1 MPEIVLQGVT
11 KRFGSVTAV
20 EDLTARILDR
30 EFFVVVG
37 PTGCGKT
44 TLLKLLAG
52 LLQPD
57 QGKIY
62 FDGTVV
68 NGLPP
73 RERGVRMVFQ
83 GQDYALYPH
92 LEVYDPRRWSNLSFP
107 LKLRGERASRI
118 QARVEGVVRRL
129 GIPPALFS
137 RRPGELSAGQKQR
150 VALGRAMVLPPKVFL
165 LDEPLS
171 HLDPPARA
179 RARQEIRRLHHELRT
194 TTVYVTHDLA
204 EAFLLGDR
212 VAVMRA
218 GKFVQVGTP
227 KEIRDHPADAFVAEF
242 VRAYQESLK
251 QAFPGAP

>member
-11 KRFGSVTAV
+11 KRFGSTVVV
-20 EDLTARILDR
+20 ENITVRIHHQ

-44 TLLKLLAG
+44 TLLRLLAG
-52 LLQPD
+52 LINPD
-57 QGKIY
+57 RGEIL
-62 FDGTVV
+62 FDGVRM
-68 NGLPP
+68 NGVPP

-83 GQDYALYPH
+83 GQNYALYPH
-92 LEVYDPRRWSNLSFP
+92 LEVYNPERWSNLSFP
-107 LKLRGERASRI
+107 LRLRGERTKRI
-118 QARVEGVVRRL
+118 QERVQRVVQRL
-129 GIPPALFS
+129 GIHPDWFP
-137 RRPGELSAGQKQR
+137 RKPGELSEGQKQK
-150 VALGRAMVLPPKVFL
+150 VALGRASVLTPKVFL
-165 LDEPLS
+165 LDEPLA

-179 RARQEIRRLHHELRT
+179 NAREEIRRLHAELGA

-218 GKFVQVGTP
+218 GKFLQVGTP

-242 VRAYQESLK
+242 VGAYRAGLR
-251 QAFPGAP
+251 QAFGF

>member
-11 KRFGSVTAV
+11 KRFGAVTAI
-20 EDLTARILDR
+20 DNLTARILDR

-37 PTGCGKT
+37 PTACGKT

-52 LLQPD
+52 LIRPD
-57 QGKIY
+57 RGQIY
-62 FDGTVV
+62 FDGVLV
-68 NGLPP
+68 NDIPP
-73 RERGVRMVFQ
+73 RQRGVRMVFQ

-92 LEVYDPRRWSNLSFP
+92 LEVYHPERWSNLSFP
-107 LKLRGERASRI
+107 LRLHGERVGGI
-118 QARVEGVVRRL
+118 HARVQKIVQRL
-129 GIPPALFS
+129 GIHPDWFP
-137 RRPGELSAGQKQR
+137 RKPQELSEGQKQK
-150 VALGRAMVLPPKVFL
+150 VALGRATVLTPKVFL

-179 RARQEIRRLHHELRT
+179 KAREEIRRLHEELGT

-204 EAFLLGDR
+204 EAFLVGDR

-218 GKFVQVGTP
+218 GRFLQVATP

-242 VRAYQESLK
+242 VRAYREGLK
-251 QAFPGAP
+251 RAFET

>member
-11 KRFGSVTAV
+11 KRFGVVTAV
-20 EDLTARILDR
+20 EDLTARIFDR

-44 TLLKLLAG
+44 TLLRLLAG
-52 LLQPD
+52 LIQPD
-57 QGKIY
+57 RGQIY
-62 FDGTVV
+62 FDGVVV
-68 NGLPP
+68 NHLAP

-92 LEVYDPRRWSNLSFP
+92 LEIYHPQRWSNLSFP
-107 LKLRGERASRI
+107 LKLRGERAAGIRS
-118 QARVEGVVRRL
+118 RVEGVVRRL
-129 GIPPALFS
+129 GIPSFLFA
-137 RRPGELSAGQKQR
+137 RRPGELSAGQKQK
-150 VALGRAMVLPPKVFL
+150 VALGRATVLPPKVLL
-165 LDEPLS
+165 LDEPLAN
-171 HLDPPARA
+171 LDPPSRA
-179 RARQEIRRLHHELRT
+179 RSREEIRRLHEELHT
-194 TTVYVTHDLA
+194 TTVYVTHDLT

-242 VRAYQESLK
+242 VRAYWEGLR
-251 QAFPGAP
+251 QAFP

>member
-1 MPEIVLQGVT
+1 MPEILIQGVT
-11 KRFGSVTAV
+11 KRFGSTIAV
-20 EDLTARILDR
+20 DSLTARIHDR

-44 TLLKLLAG
+44 TLLRLLAG
-52 LLQPD
+52 LINPD
-57 QGKIY
+57 QGEIL
-62 FDGTVV
+62 FDGVRM
-68 NGLPP
+68 NGIPP

-92 LEVYDPRRWSNLSFP
+92 LEVYHPQRWSNLSFP
-107 LKLRGERASRI
+107 LRLQGEKVAGIRE
-118 QARVEGVVRRL
+118 RVHRVVQRL
-129 GIPPALFS
+129 GIESNWFPRKP
-137 RRPGELSAGQKQR
+137 RELSEGQKQK
-150 VALGRAMVLPPKVFL
+150 VALGRATVLVPKVFL

-179 RARQEIRRLHHELRT
+179 KAREEIRRLHAELGT

-204 EAFLLGDR
+204 EAFILGDR

-218 GKFVQVGTP
+218 GKFLQVGTP

-242 VRAYQESLK
+242 VGAYREGLR
-251 QAFPGAP
+251 QAFGA

>member
-11 KRFGSVTAV
+11 KRFGSTVAV
-20 EDLTARILDR
+20 NGLTARIFDR

-44 TLLKLLAG
+44 TLLRLLAG
-52 LLQPD
+52 LINPD
-57 QGKIY
+57 QGEIL
-62 FDGTVV
+62 FDGVRM
-68 NGLPP
+68 NGVPP
-73 RERGVRMVFQ
+73 RERGVRMIFQ

-92 LEVYDPRRWSNLSFP
+92 LEVYSAERWSNLSFP
-107 LKLRGERASRI
+107 LRLRGEKAKTI
-118 QARVEGVVRRL
+118 GERVQRVVQRL
-129 GIPPALFS
+129 GILPDWFP
-137 RRPGELSAGQKQR
+137 RKPRELSEGQKQK
-150 VALGRAMVLPPKVFL
+150 VALGRATVLIPKVFL

-179 RARQEIRRLHHELRT
+179 QAREEIRRLHAELGT

-212 VAVMRA
+212 VAVMRD
-218 GKFVQVGTP
+218 GRFLQVGTP

-242 VRAYQESLK
+242 VRAYREGLK
-251 QAFPGAP
+251 KAFGV